1 MERATTQEIPESQ
14 SGRQEGVR
22 NDQYPTS
29 DLQQGIVG
37 WESQEDPQNPNSLA
51 SSITAPGAQ
60 AMSDE
65 LGNKSSALRSFATS
79 IYVLGL
85 AFGPLVLSP
94 LSEIYGRRPVLNLAN
109 LWLSVWQ
116 IPCARA
122 NRIGSLIA
130 FRFLAGA
137 GGAASLTL
145 GGGLISDMFEMEQ
158 RGIAN
163 SIFSVGPLFG
173 PVLGPILGG
182 FISERA
188 GWRWVYWVLLASCS
202 TLTLTVL
209 LFSRET
215 NHVVLL
221 GNKAKKLRATLGRDD
236 LVSVYDISTPST
248 SRRELAIFAAGIIK
262 PFQFITLSPIVP
274 LLAVYMAFVF
284 GLLYLLLTT
293 VTSVFRD
300 TYGWPLQICGLAYLG
315 LGLGFVAGLIVTAWT
330 SDATV
335 IRLTKSNGG
344 KYKPEMRLA
353 PSIFF
358 ALFVPISFF
367 WYGWATDQQTHW
379 IVPILGL
386 APFGFGMMGIFA
398 SIQTYFIDIS
408 GHYSA
413 SILAALTTVRCI
425 FGCFLPLAGPQMY
438 ASLGLGWGNSLL
450 GFLGLVLIPAPLV
463 IYRFG
468 GGLREK
474 YPLMLGEG

>member
-1 MERATTQEIPESQ
+1 
-14 SGRQEGVR
+14 
-22 NDQYPTS
+22 
-29 DLQQGIVG
+29 
-37 WESQEDPQNPNSLA
+37 
-51 SSITAPGAQ
+51 
-60 AMSDE
+60 MSDE
-65 LGNKSSALRSFATS
+65 LGNKSSVLRSFATS

-94 LSEIYGRRPVLNLAN
+94 LSEIYGRLPVLNFAN
-109 LWLSVWQ
+109 LWLAVWQ

-122 NRIGSLIA
+122 GSIGSLIA
-130 FRFLAGA
+130 FRFLAGV

-145 GGGLISDMFEMEQ
+145 GGGLISDMFLLEQ
-158 RGIAN
+158 RGTAN

-188 GWRWVYWVLLASCS
+188 GWRWVYWVLLAACS
-202 TLTLTVL
+202 ILTVIVFV
-209 LFSRET
+209 FSHET
-215 NHVVLL
+215 NHFVLL
-221 GNKAKKLRATLGRDD
+221 RRRTEKLKKVLGRDD

-248 SRRELAIFAAGIIK
+248 SRRELAILAAGIIK
-262 PFQFITLSPIVP
+262 PFQFITMSPIVP
-274 LLAVYMAFVF
+274 LLAVYMAFIF

-293 VTSVFRD
+293 VASVFTD
-300 TYGWPLQICGLAYLG
+300 TYDWPLEICGLAYLG
-315 LGLGFVAGLIVTAWT
+315 LGLGFVIGLIITAWT

-344 KYKPEMRLA
+344 EYKPEMRLA
-353 PSIFF
+353 PSIIF

-367 WYGWATDQQTHW
+367 WYGWATDQQVHW

-413 SILAALTTVRCI
+413 SILSALTTVRCI

-450 GFLGLVLIPAPLV
+450 GFLGLLLIPVPLA

-474 YPLMLGEG
+474 YPLML

>member
-14 SGRQEGVR
+14 SEGVR

-37 WESQEDPQNPNSLA
+37 WESQEDPQNPKKLTLLGFVSFVSFLSSLA

-163 SIFSVGPLFG
+163 FIFSVGPLFG
-173 PVLGPILGG
+173 PVLGPTLGG

-188 GWRWVYWVLLASCS
+188 
-202 TLTLTVL
+202 
-209 LFSRET
+209 
-215 NHVVLL
+215 
-221 GNKAKKLRATLGRDD
+221 
-236 LVSVYDISTPST
+236 
-248 SRRELAIFAAGIIK
+248 
-262 PFQFITLSPIVP
+262 
-274 LLAVYMAFVF
+274 
-284 GLLYLLLTT
+284 
-293 VTSVFRD
+293 
-300 TYGWPLQICGLAYLG
+300 
-315 LGLGFVAGLIVTAWT
+315 
-330 SDATV
+330 
-335 IRLTKSNGG
+335 
-344 KYKPEMRLA
+344 
-353 PSIFF
+353 
-358 ALFVPISFF
+358 
-367 WYGWATDQQTHW
+367 
-379 IVPILGL
+379 
-386 APFGFGMMGIFA
+386 
-398 SIQTYFIDIS
+398 
-408 GHYSA
+408 
-413 SILAALTTVRCI
+413 
-425 FGCFLPLAGPQMY
+425 
-438 ASLGLGWGNSLL
+438 
-450 GFLGLVLIPAPLV
+450 
-463 IYRFG
+463 
-468 GGLREK
+468 
-474 YPLMLGEG
+474 

>member
-1 MERATTQEIPESQ
+1 MERVTTQRTIESQ
-14 SGRQEGVR
+14 DGQQQNTTNGAHPITNLRHGV
-22 NDQYPTS
+22 
-29 DLQQGIVG
+29 VG
-37 WESQEDPQNPNSLA
+37 WDGQGDPQNPN
-51 SSITAPGAQ
+51 
-60 AMSDE
+60 
-65 LGNKSSALRSFATS
+65 
-79 IYVLGL
+79 
-85 AFGPLVLSP
+85 
-94 LSEIYGRRPVLNLAN
+94 
-109 LWLSVWQ
+109 
-116 IPCARA
+116 
-122 NRIGSLIA
+122 
-130 FRFLAGA
+130 
-137 GGAASLTL
+137 
-145 GGGLISDMFEMEQ
+145 
-158 RGIAN
+158 
-163 SIFSVGPLFG
+163 VGPLFG

-188 GWRWVYWVLLASCS
+188 GWRWVYWVLLAACG
-202 TLTLTVL
+202 TLTVIVF

-221 GNKAKKLRATLGRDD
+221 RRRTEKLKKVLGRDD
-236 LVSVYDISTPST
+236 LVSVYDVGAPST
-248 SRRELAIFAAGIIK
+248 GHRELAILAAGVIK
-262 PFQFITLSPIVP
+262 PFQFITMSPIVP

-293 VTSVFRD
+293 VANVFTD
-300 TYGWPLQICGLAYLG
+300 TYEWPLEICGLAYLG
-315 LGLGFVAGLIVTAWT
+315 LGLGFVVGLIITAWT

-335 IRLTKSNGG
+335 IRLTTSNGG
-344 KYKPEMRLA
+344 VYKPEMRLA
-353 PSIFF
+353 PSILF

-367 WYGWATDQQTHW
+367 WYGWATDQQVHW

-450 GFLGLVLIPAPLV
+450 GFIGLVLIPAPLA
-463 IYRFG
+463 IYHFG

-474 YPLMLGEG
+474 YPLML

>member
-1 MERATTQEIPESQ
+1 
-14 SGRQEGVR
+14 
-22 NDQYPTS
+22 
-29 DLQQGIVG
+29 
-37 WESQEDPQNPNSLA
+37 
-51 SSITAPGAQ
+51 
-60 AMSDE
+60 MSDE
-65 LGNKSSALRSFATS
+65 LGNKSSVLRSFATS

-94 LSEIYGRRPVLNLAN
+94 LSEIYGRLPVLNFAN
-109 LWLSVWQ
+109 LWLAVWQ

-122 NRIGSLIA
+122 GSIGSLIA
-130 FRFLAGA
+130 FRFLAGV

-145 GGGLISDMFEMEQ
+145 GGGLISDMFLLEQ
-158 RGIAN
+158 RGTAN

-188 GWRWVYWVLLASCS
+188 GWRWVYWVLLAACI
-202 TLTLTVL
+202 TLAVIVFG
-209 LFSRET
+209 FSRET

-221 GNKAKKLRATLGRDD
+221 RRRTEKLRKVLGRDD
-236 LVSVYDISTPST
+236 LVSIYDVSTPRT
-248 SRRELAIFAAGIIK
+248 SRRELAILAAGVIK
-262 PFQFITLSPIVP
+262 PFQFITRSPIVP
-274 LLAVYMAFVF
+274 LLAIYMAFVF

-293 VTSVFRD
+293 VAGVFTD
-300 TYGWPLQICGLAYLG
+300 TYDWPLEICGLAYLG
-315 LGLGFVAGLIVTAWT
+315 LGLGFVMGLVITAWT

-335 IRLTKSNGG
+335 IRLTKANRGG
-344 KYKPEMRLA
+344 YKPEMRLA
-353 PSIFF
+353 PSIIF

-367 WYGWATDQQTHW
+367 WYGWATDQQVHW
-379 IVPILGL
+379 TVPILGL

-450 GFLGLVLIPAPLV
+450 GFIGLLLIPAPLA

-474 YPLMLGEG
+474 YPLML